1 MLAGNLCVA
10 RRREP
15 SLALTTTEGWFFLFL
30 FFSLNPSD
38 SVKASKVFSAFC
50 LGLKRIDFQAWNAC
64 QGQFIWLSFLCLA
77 CTVLIKLVIRVYL
90 QSFLI
95 VQ

>member
-15 SLALTTTEGWFFLFL
+15 SLALTTTEGCFFLFL
-30 FFSLNPSD
+30 FFLNLSD

-64 QGQFIWLSFLCLA
+64 QGQFI
-77 CTVLIKLVIRVYL
+77 
-90 QSFLI
+90 
-95 VQ
+95 

>member
-50 LGLKRIDFQAWNAC
+50 LDFNGLTFKH
-64 QGQFIWLSFLCLA
+64 GMLA
-77 CTVLIKLVIRVYL
+77 KGNLFSCHFSALHVR
-90 QSFLI
+90 F
-95 VQ
+95 

>member
-1 MLAGNLCVA
+1 MLAGNLCVT

-15 SLALTTTEGWFFLFL
+15 PLALTTTEGWFFLFL
-30 FFSLNPSD
+30 FFFSNPSD

-64 QGQFIWLSFLCLA
+64 QGQFI
-77 CTVLIKLVIRVYL
+77 
-90 QSFLI
+90 
-95 VQ
+95 